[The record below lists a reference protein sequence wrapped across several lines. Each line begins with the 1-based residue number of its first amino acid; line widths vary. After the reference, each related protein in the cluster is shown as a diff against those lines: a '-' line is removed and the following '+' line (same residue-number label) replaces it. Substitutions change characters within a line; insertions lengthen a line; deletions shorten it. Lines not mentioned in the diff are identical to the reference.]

1 MNSQIDLDSIPII
14 DFYTLNLKK
23 TGTPEWNSAKSQVR
37 KALEDCGCFE
47 ASFNRI
53 PPELRKATFGAL
65 KEFFD
70 LPLETK
76 KLTSCAHQPL
86 HGYLGQY
93 PQNPLFESIGIYDA
107 TSSGEIENF
116 TNIMWPEGNPYF
128 SKTVQTILEILSDIE
143 GIIRTV
149 VVESLGLEVY
159 LEEHMNSTKTLLRL
173 IKYKEPRTTE
183 KTIGLGTHTDKSVI
197 TLNYQNQVHG
207 LEVKTKEGKWIN
219 VKPSPNSVVVI
230 CGESLN
236 AWSNGRLHCPEH
248 RCMMS
253 GNETRYAVALFS
265 FFKAGYIV
273 KVPEELV
280 DAQHPL
286 LFKPFDY
293 SEYLKFRQ
301 SKASLSQMPL
311 KAYCGTGI

>member
-14 DFYTLNLKK
+14 DFYTLDLKK

-93 PQNPLFESIGIYDA
+93 PQNPLFESIGIYD
-107 TSSGEIENF
+107 
-116 TNIMWPEGNPYF
+116 
-128 SKTVQTILEILSDIE
+128 ILSDIE

-149 VVESLGLEVY
+149 VVESLRLE
-159 LEEHMNSTKTLLRL
+159 
-173 IKYKEPRTTE
+173 YKEPRTTE

-236 AWSNGRLHCPEH
+236 AWSNGRRHCPEH

-286 LFKPFDY
+286 LFNPFDY